1 MFNET
6 DKTETTEPSAA
17 SQIDASMTTPSL
29 AEPSTASMA
38 PQPGLL
44 AAASR
49 GAPKPAS
56 TELLPALEL
65 LNAARREM
73 AKRIVGQAEMI
84 DGLLT
89 GLIAG
94 GHILLEGVPG
104 LAKTRA
110 VKTLAEITGLSFKRI
125 QFTPDLLPADLTG
138 TLIWEQ
144 ATGAFSVR
152 RGPVFANVILAD
164 EINRAPAKVQSALL
178 EAMEEKQVTI
188 GEKTYPLPNPFFVL
202 ATQNPIEH
210 EGTYALPEAELDRF
224 LLKILIRY
232 PAPEEELRILDFAAP
247 FTNLENTAASG
258 NLKTVMGMA
267 DLEVLRKAADSIY
280 ADEQILRYIVSVVA
294 ASRPA
299 PSRDQ
304 GMDGLRLAAGRPKEG
319 LFRYIAFG
327 ASPRATLALCRC
339 AKIRAL
345 FENRAF
351 VTPEDVKVAAFPV
364 LRHRLVL
371 SYEAEADGLEPD
383 SVISRILAL
392 VPMP

>member
-1 MFNET
+1 MEST
-6 DKTETTEPSAA
+6 HGSPGQSPPSQAA
-17 SQIDASMTTPSL
+17 LD
-29 AEPSTASMA
+29 
-38 PQPGLL
+38 LL
-44 AAASR
+44 
-49 GAPKPAS
+49 K
-56 TELLPALEL
+56 
-65 LNAARREM
+65 AARHEM
-73 AKRIVGQAEMI
+73 AKRIVGQGEMI

-89 GLIAG
+89 ALIAG

-110 VKTLAEITGLSFKRI
+110 VKTLAEITGLVFKRI

-138 TLIWEQ
+138 TLVWEQ
-144 ATGAFSVR
+144 ASSSFSVR

-188 GEKTYPLPNPFFVL
+188 GEKSYSLPSPFFVL

-224 LLKILIRY
+224 LLKLLVPY
-232 PAPEEELRILDFAAP
+232 PDQEEELRILDFAAS
-247 FTNLENTAASG
+247 FSVKELNKKSGKNRQSSVDNLNPVLGPGA
-258 NLKTVMGMA
+258 
-267 DLEVLRKAADSIY
+267 LELLRKAADSIFT
-280 ADEQILRYIVSVVA
+280 DEQIQRYIVSVVA

-299 PSRDQ
+299 SSHP
-304 GMDGLRLAAGRPKEG
+304 GADGTRSNRPKEG
-319 LFRYIAFG
+319 LYRYIAFG
-327 ASPRATLALCRC
+327 ASPRATLALYRC
-339 AKIRAL
+339 SRIRAF
-345 FENRAF
+345 FEGRSF

-383 SVISRILAL
+383 TVISRILTL

>member
-1 MFNET
+1 M
-6 DKTETTEPSAA
+6 
-17 SQIDASMTTPSL
+17 
-29 AEPSTASMA
+29 
-38 PQPGLL
+38 
-44 AAASR
+44 
-49 GAPKPAS
+49 
-56 TELLPALEL
+56 LEL

-73 AKRIVGQAEMI
+73 AKRIVGQSEMV

-89 GLIAG
+89 ALIAG

-110 VKTLAEITGLSFKRI
+110 VKTLAEITALQFKRI

-144 ATGAFSVR
+144 ATGGFSVR

-188 GEKTYPLPNPFFVL
+188 GEASYPLPDPFFVL

-224 LLKILIRY
+224 LLKLLVRY
-232 PAPEEELRILDFAAP
+232 PSPEEELRILDFAAP
-247 FTNLENTAASG
+247 FASPPGGGESAAALRPVLGLAELEG
-258 NLKTVMGMA
+258 
-267 DLEVLRKAADSIY
+267 LRKAAD
-280 ADEQILRYIVSVVA
+280 AVFTDEQILRYIVSVVA

-299 PSRDQ
+299 PTRTAQSI
-304 GMDGLRLAAGRPKEG
+304 DGPRQRPKEG

-345 FENRAF
+345 FEGRAF
-351 VTPEDVKVAAFPV
+351 VTPEDVKAAAFPV

-371 SYEAEADGLEPD
+371 SYEAEADGLEAD

>member
-1 MFNET
+1 M
-6 DKTETTEPSAA
+6 
-17 SQIDASMTTPSL
+17 Q
-29 AEPSTASMA
+29 
-38 PQPGLL
+38 
-44 AAASR
+44 
-49 GAPKPAS
+49 
-56 TELLPALEL
+56 ELI
-65 LNAARREM
+65 NAARREM
-73 AKRIVGQAEMI
+73 AKRIVGQGEMV

-89 GLIAG
+89 ALIAG

-104 LAKTRA
+104 LAKTLA
-110 VKTLAEITGLSFKRI
+110 VKTLAEITALQFKRI

-144 ATGAFSVR
+144 SSGGFSVR

-188 GEKTYPLPNPFFVL
+188 GETSYPLPDPFFVL

-224 LLKILIRY
+224 LLKLLIRY
-232 PAPEEELRILDFAAP
+232 PSPEEELRILDFAAP
-247 FTNLENTAASG
+247 FASSPGDRESAPALRPVLSLAELEA
-258 NLKTVMGMA
+258 
-267 DLEVLRKAADSIY
+267 LRKAADAVF

-299 PSRDQ
+299 PVR
-304 GMDGLRLAAGRPKEG
+304 AAPGIDAPRRPKEG

-345 FENRAF
+345 FEGRTF
-351 VTPEDVKVAAFPV
+351 VSPEDVKAAAFPV

-383 SVISRILAL
+383 SIISRILAL

>member
-1 MFNET
+1 MP
-6 DKTETTEPSAA
+6 ETT
-17 SQIDASMTTPSL
+17 D
-29 AEPSTASMA
+29 
-38 PQPGLL
+38 
-44 AAASR
+44 
-49 GAPKPAS
+49 
-56 TELLPALEL
+56 ALEL
-65 LNAARREM
+65 INAARSEM
-73 AKRIVGQAEMI
+73 AQRIVGQSQMI

-89 GLIAG
+89 ALIAG

-104 LAKTRA
+104 LAKTQA

-188 GEKTYPLPNPFFVL
+188 GETSHVLPDPFFVL

-224 LLKILIRY
+224 LLKLLVRY
-232 PAPEEELRILDFAAP
+232 PSVDEELRILDFAAP
-247 FTNLENTAASG
+247 FSKEKISSVSTGSSGNVRPVLGLAELENLRRSAD
-258 NLKTVMGMA
+258 TVFT
-267 DLEVLRKAADSIY
+267 
-280 ADEQILRYIVSVVA
+280 DEKIMRYIVSVVA

-299 PSRDQ
+299 PSRSAR
-304 GMDGLRLAAGRPKEG
+304 GLEELPSAARPKEG
-319 LFRYIAFG
+319 FFRYISFG
-327 ASPRATLALCRC
+327 ASPRATLALYRC
-339 AKIRAL
+339 SKIRAL
-345 FENRAF
+345 FEGRAF
-351 VTPEDVKVAAFPV
+351 VTPDDVKTAAFPV

>member
-1 MFNET
+1 MPEGKAIT
-6 DKTETTEPSAA
+6 GSAMEL
-17 SQIDASMTTPSL
+17 IDS
-29 AEPSTASMA
+29 
-38 PQPGLL
+38 
-44 AAASR
+44 
-49 GAPKPAS
+49 
-56 TELLPALEL
+56 
-65 LNAARREM
+65 ARREM
-73 AKRIVGQAEMI
+73 SKRIVGQSEMI

-89 GLIAG
+89 ALIAG

-110 VKTLAEITGLSFKRI
+110 VKTMAEITGLQFKRI

-144 ATGAFSVR
+144 SSGGFSVR

-188 GEKTYPLPNPFFVL
+188 GENSYPLPDPFFVL

-224 LLKILIRY
+224 LLKLLIRY
-232 PAPEEELRILDFAAP
+232 PSPDEELRILDFSAP
-247 FTNLENTAASG
+247 FTGGEKAPDVNTVLGLAELEG
-258 NLKTVMGMA
+258 
-267 DLEVLRKAADSIY
+267 LRRAADSVFT
-280 ADEQILRYIVSVVA
+280 DEQILRYIVSVVA
-294 ASRPA
+294 ASRP
-299 PSRDQ
+299 SRSVQ
-304 GMDGLRLAAGRPKEG
+304 SIDGLPSAAGRPKEG
-319 LFRYIAFG
+319 LFRHIAFG

-345 FENRAF
+345 FEGRAF
-351 VTPEDVKVAAFPV
+351 VTPEDVKAAAFPV